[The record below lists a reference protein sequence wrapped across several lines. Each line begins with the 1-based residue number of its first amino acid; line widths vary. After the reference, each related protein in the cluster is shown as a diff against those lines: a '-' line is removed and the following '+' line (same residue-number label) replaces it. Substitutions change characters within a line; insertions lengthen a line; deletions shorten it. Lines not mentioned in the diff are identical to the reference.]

1 MASWT
6 GPPTLDGA
14 LHDSIWVPSMIDWI
28 NAVGAGV
35 IGALVLALMTDLSRG
50 VGLVDANLTRY
61 QGCIVL
67 GRSDGPAPWLAGLAM
82 HLGMGAVLAIGYAVV
97 FALLWG
103 DASWVSGASLG
114 LLHGIA
120 AGAGFPMLDRLNPCV
135 RDGSIRAFG
144 PFGRGYGWM
153 MTVGLLAGH
162 VVYGAVIGGLYAV
175 P

>member
-1 MASWT
+1 
-6 GPPTLDGA
+6 
-14 LHDSIWVPSMIDWI
+14 MIDWI

-67 GRSDGPAPWLAGLAM
+67 RRSEGIAAWLAGLAM
-82 HLGMGAVLAIGYAVV
+82 HLGMGAALAIGYAVV

-103 DASWVSGASLG
+103 EASWMAGASLG

-120 AGAGFPMLDRLNPCV
+120 AGAGFPVLDRLNPCV
-135 RDGSIRAFG
+135 HDGRIQPFRAFG
-144 PFGRGYGWM
+144 LGYGWM
-153 MTVGLLAGH
+153 MTAGLLAGH
-162 VVYGAVIGGLYAV
+162 VVYGAVIGGLYTV